1 MLKAEFYQTSCEACY
16 LFQKKCCGRREYVFS
31 RIMSPVAAPGPGTQ
45 QVLSKI
51 LVRLSS
57 SGLLWI
63 CESDG
68 SEKADIEGRHFK
80 LGPWGFRPTVIE
92 PWIGRQG
99 ELGN

>member
-1 MLKAEFYQTSCEACY
+1 
-16 LFQKKCCGRREYVFS
+16 
-31 RIMSPVAAPGPGTQ
+31 MSPVAAPGPGTQ

-57 SGLLWI
+57 SGLPWI
-63 CESDG
+63 YESDS
-68 SEKADIEGRHFK
+68 SEKADIEG
-80 LGPWGFRPTVIE
+80 PWGFKLTVIE